1 MGSLDDFYKIVN
13 SLDGLKVD
21 EASKKLKNLKNN
33 PDLSVDLLDA
43 AKNADLLKGSAD
55 EIEEGIKKVGSSTD
69 EVAGMGLACV
79 LVTVIYKA
87 KAKS

>member
-1 MGSLDDFYKIVN
+1 MDV
-13 SLDGLKVD
+13 
-21 EASKKLKNLKNN
+21 
-33 PDLSVDLLDA
+33 

-69 EVAGMGLACV
+69 EVTGMGLACV
-79 LVTVIYKA
+79 LGTVIYKA